1 MRAVRV
7 HGTGGPEVLRQ
18 DDISVPEPRAG
29 EALVK
34 LGAAGVNF
42 IDTYQRS
49 GLYPATLP
57 LVLGQE
63 GAGTV
68 TAVGD
73 GVSMVHVGDR
83 VAYQGVMGAYAEYA
97 VVPQERLVPV
107 PDGVSF
113 EQAAAVLLQG
123 VTAHYLA
130 TSTYP
135 LAKDDVCLVHA
146 AAGGVGLLLCQIAAM
161 RGAHVIG
168 TVSTE
173 QKAELARA
181 AGAADV
187 INYTTHDFVAE
198 VKRITQGRGVH
209 VVYDSVGKTTFDKSL
224 DVVGRRGMV
233 VTFGQSS
240 GPIPSFD
247 PLVLMRKGSLYLT
260 RPTINDYAATHA
272 ELVVRTNDL
281 FSWIRDGRLSVRIDR
296 TLPLDQAE
304 EAHRALESRAT
315 SGKVLLIP

>member
-1 MRAVRV
+1 MLAIRV
-7 HGTGGPEVLRQ
+7 HAPGGVDALQQ
-18 DDISVPEPRAG
+18 DDIPVPQLRPG

-49 GLYPATLP
+49 GLYTVPLP
-57 LVLGQE
+57 LTLGQE

-68 TAVGD
+68 TAVAED
-73 GVSMVHVGDR
+73 VTVVRVGDR
-83 VAYQGVMGAYAEYA
+83 VAYQNVLGAYAEYA
-97 VVPQERLVPV
+97 AVPADRLVPV
-107 PDGVSF
+107 PDGVSMD
-113 EQAAAVLLQG
+113 QAAAVMLQG

-135 LAKDDVCLVHA
+135 LSKGDVCLVHA
-146 AAGGVGLLLCQIAAM
+146 AAGGVGLLLCQIATM

-173 QKAELARA
+173 AKAALARD
-181 AGAADV
+181 AGAEHV

-198 VKRITQGRGVH
+198 TKRITQGQGVH
-209 VVYDSVGKTTFDKSL
+209 VVYDSVGHTTFEKSL
-224 DVVGRRGMV
+224 DVLTRRGMMV
-233 VTFGQSS
+233 SFGQSS
-240 GPIPSFD
+240 GAIAPFD
-247 PLVLMRKGSLYLT
+247 PLLLSRRGSLYLT
-260 RPTINDYAATHA
+260 RPTVGDYVVTRD
-272 ELVVRTNDL
+272 ELLRRTNDL
-281 FSWIRDGRLSVRIDR
+281 FAWIRDGRLVVRIDR
-296 TLPLDQAE
+296 TVPLARVA